1 MSYFYPLFFFH
12 LCEAKRDL
20 VLRVVDLLARR
31 TQRARRPVLDVNVDD
46 VVPVVGRD
54 LDVLADALSKLLQ
67 RVGPVDDLLDGEAPL
82 AEALRHEVVVR
93 LKAEAPGD
101 ADLAGLLGVL
111 DAIQEL
117 SRDVAVHDLVE
128 HELREVADDLVLED
142 LVAALLPGG
151 GERDL
156 VVLVQKDRHLGFW
169 LWLVLLQEY
178 LSFWLGL
185 LQFFYYC

>member
-1 MSYFYPLFFFH
+1 MSFCIWCLIFIFVFY
-12 LCEAKRDL
+12 L
-20 VLRVVDLLARR
+20 VLLRVVDLLVRR
-31 TQRARRPVLDVNVDD
+31 RAVLDLDVDHS
-46 VVPVVGRD
+46 VPVAGRD
-54 LDVLADALSKLLQ
+54 LDVLADALGKLLQ

-82 AEALRHEVVVR
+82 AEALRYEVVVR
-93 LKAEAPGD
+93 LEAEAPAY
-101 ADLAGLLGVL
+101 ADIAELPGVL
-111 DAIQEL
+111 HARQEL